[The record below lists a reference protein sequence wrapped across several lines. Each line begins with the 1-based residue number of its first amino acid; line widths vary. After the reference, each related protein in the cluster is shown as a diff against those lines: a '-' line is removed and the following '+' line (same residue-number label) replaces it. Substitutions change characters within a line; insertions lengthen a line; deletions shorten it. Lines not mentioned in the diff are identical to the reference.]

1 MLRSEHQEGAWYE
14 RLARGAPLAVFVA
27 AGLFVAYKLLPIL
40 ELVAI
45 AMLIALILRTIV
57 KGLEKRGAPT
67 WLAVTTLVGVIMAF
81 GAFLW
86 LVVVPRVVREAQIL
100 ISRAPEYLNSL
111 ERLASRV
118 TFVPDLSQIVDR
130 LQDLLSQLTG
140 SLPSLITSLASLAGA
155 VVAILFLA
163 IYLAARPGPLISGIL
178 RLAPREKRAAVRE
191 LIHTIEIRLR
201 GWIAGTAIVSLFV
214 GGGGGLGLWVLGV
227 PLPLTFGLLAG
238 VLNVVPY
245 LGSTLGALLPALVAL
260 TISPVKALLVVV
272 LFVALNQVEGNFLQ
286 PMVMGRT
293 VQLHQATILIAF
305 LAFGTLLGIVGV
317 LVAVPGAVV
326 LATLMDVLS
335 SEEPSQEEKQ
345 AKGESASGNSR
356 A

>member
-1 MLRSEHQEGAWYE
+1 M
-14 RLARGAPLAVFVA
+14 FVA

-45 AMLIALILRTIV
+45 AMLIALILRIIV

-163 IYLAARPGPLISGIL
+163 IYGC
-178 RLAPREKRAAVRE
+178 
-191 LIHTIEIRLR
+191 
-201 GWIAGTAIVSLFV
+201 
-214 GGGGGLGLWVLGV
+214 V
-227 PLPLTFGLLAG
+227 PKLL
-238 VLNVVPY
+238 
-245 LGSTLGALLPALVAL
+245 
-260 TISPVKALLVVV
+260 
-272 LFVALNQVEGNFLQ
+272 
-286 PMVMGRT
+286 
-293 VQLHQATILIAF
+293 
-305 LAFGTLLGIVGV
+305 
-317 LVAVPGAVV
+317 
-326 LATLMDVLS
+326 
-335 SEEPSQEEKQ
+335 
-345 AKGESASGNSR
+345 
-356 A
+356 